1 MAHRNKKMQEFT
13 DKILRTE
20 IDPPK
25 ANVPAAESTGI
36 NRPQSHTADELTGGS
51 THLMEM
57 AEGGYYSLPYA
68 IQRSA
73 KEGNPFEVTQSKVNP
88 NKIIPPKSKPVAKKP
103 VVKKATK
110 SKGKLME
117 KKMSIKK
124 QTGRKRIMEAKMQKR
139 VVGFSK

>member
-25 ANVPAAESTGI
+25 ANVPAAVSTGVKK
-36 NRPQSHTADELTGGS
+36 PGAYDVMSGGS

-73 KEGNPFEVTQSKVNP
+73 KEGNPFEVTQSPLNP

-103 VVKKATK
+103 VKKATK
-110 SKGKLME
+110 SKGKLMQY
-117 KKMSIKK
+117 KKVLKK
-124 QTGRKRIMEAKMQKR
+124 K
-139 VVGFSK
+139 